1 MQVYNHYKILSENK
15 LGQAIIFAA
24 KAYINKDD
32 IKNIYIGEIVHLNSG
47 AIAVLA
53 YIKEKNKNVLKPIL
67 NSSLLKIQTNNFE
80 YKALLKHLKEL
91 EPFMRVS
98 R

>member
-1 MQVYNHYKILSENK
+1 MYNHYKILNENK
-15 LGQAIIFAA
+15 LGQSILYAA
-24 KAYINKDD
+24 KAYVNKED

-47 AIAVLA
+47 AISVLA
-53 YIKEKNKNVLKPIL
+53 YVKEKNKNVLRPVL
-67 NSSLLKIQTNNFE
+67 NSSLLKIETNNFKYE
-80 YKALLKHLKEL
+80 TLVSHLKEL